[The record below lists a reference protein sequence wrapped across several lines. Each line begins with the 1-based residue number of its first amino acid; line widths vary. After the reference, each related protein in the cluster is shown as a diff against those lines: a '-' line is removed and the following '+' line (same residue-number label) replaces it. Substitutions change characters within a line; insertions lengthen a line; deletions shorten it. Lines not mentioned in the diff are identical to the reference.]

1 MNLIRDFRL
10 EQSRICSLPSS
21 FNVMEN
27 EIDNARGN
35 WLRILD
41 IQQKSSSFILFV
53 PKVEVQDYLVVDN
66 FFTVAINC
74 IYYKRYY

>member
-1 MNLIRDFRL
+1 
-10 EQSRICSLPSS
+10 
-21 FNVMEN
+21 MEN

-66 FFTVAINC
+66 FFTVVINC

>member
-1 MNLIRDFRL
+1 
-10 EQSRICSLPSS
+10 
-21 FNVMEN
+21 MEN

-53 PKVEVQDYLVVDN
+53 PKVEVQDYLVVHN
-66 FFTVAINC
+66 FFTVARNC